1 MVYSSLI
8 DATPPMAT
16 ALFLDDSV
24 NTCDCCGR
32 TELKATVAM
41 LLDSGSLVHY
51 GQVCAARNTG
61 KTRKQVTAE
70 IRAERDAA
78 FGRAQNELLAVRRT
92 GTKLTGKI
100 IREVAAKHRAD
111 AKLLIQSWG

>member
-1 MVYSSLI
+1 
-8 DATPPMAT
+8 MAT

-24 NTCDCCGR
+24 NTCECCGR

-41 LLDSGSLVHY
+41 LLDCGNMVHF
-51 GQVCAARNTG
+51 GQICAARNTG
-61 KTRKQVTAE
+61 KTRKQVTTE
-70 IRAERDAA
+70 IKAERDAA

-92 GTKLTGKI
+92 GIKLTREF

-111 AKLLIQSWG
+111 AKLLIQNWG